1 MKKLIENKF
10 EIEYFFDQNL
20 KNIVIKSKDISLNEV
35 TPSQLSPQLL
45 ALPFLVLP
53 LEYSAP
59 VNLGICLEE
68 ITVEDVE
75 FNLFLIQEN
84 IVGLHYIVNCK
95 KRLNQP
101 KWLSTVIFNPELSKP
116 AFHYKSLILD
126 LFI

>member
-10 EIEYFFDQNL
+10 EIEYFFDQDL
-20 KNIVIKSKDISLNEV
+20 KNVVIKIKDISLNED
-35 TPSQLSPQLL
+35 TFPQL
-45 ALPFLVLP
+45 LVLP

-59 VNLGICLEE
+59 SNSGVCLEE

-75 FNLFLIQEN
+75 FNLFLIEKN
-84 IVGLHYIVNCK
+84 IVGLHYIVNVN

-101 KWLSTVIFNPELSKP
+101 KWLSTVVFNPELSKP
-116 AFHYKSLILD
+116 AFQYKSLILD